1 MQGLFPF
8 SKGERMFELLT
19 FIFTLIVGIVV
30 TIMFTTNKTV
40 TEAIDCVESIFKTGH
55 WSSR

>member
-1 MQGLFPF
+1 ML
-8 SKGERMFELLT
+8 ELIT
-19 FIFTLIVGIVV
+19 FIFALIVGIVV